1 MPHVATYVRLASRSE
16 QTLAESFRTVAEG
29 HSAQADILHTCHTL
43 AKMNDSHVAALAP
56 VADRYGQDNDDDTAE
71 PERLHAAG
79 LAEVREGQIGLLRDL
94 QDLHV
99 LATLVQT
106 TWTVLAQ
113 GAQGL
118 RDSELFA
125 IATACNAEVSRQLS
139 WLNTRMKAAAPQ
151 ALVVAP

>member
-1 MPHVATYVRLASRSE
+1 MTHVSTYVRLAHRSE
-16 QTLAESFRTVAEG
+16 QALADSLRAVGQG
-29 HSAQADILHTCHTL
+29 HAAQADIFHMCETL
-43 AKMNDSHVAALAP
+43 ATMSDSHVAALTDP
-56 VADRYGQDNDDDTAE
+56 LRRYDQHNDHDIRE

-79 LAEVREGQIGLLRDL
+79 LAEVRSGQIGLLRDL

-118 RDSELFA
+118 RDRELLDV
-125 IATACNAEVSRQLS
+125 ATSSNAETSRQLS

-151 ALVVAP
+151 ALIIAP